1 VTRSTINVT
10 SGRDCGDVYEEEAT
24 FRLHIY
30 ISTMDWVAIIGGIVI
45 AYLLLQIYRAI
56 KEARAPLPAP
66 SKWMVGDI
74 TQHTLQFHNGMDY
87 SKPTLISVQ
96 GILYDVTGS
105 EEYGRR
111 KWGGGGGA
119 V

>member
-1 VTRSTINVT
+1 
-10 SGRDCGDVYEEEAT
+10 
-24 FRLHIY
+24 
-30 ISTMDWVAIIGGIVI
+30 MDWVAIIGGIVI
-45 AYLLLQIYRAI
+45 AYLLLQIFRAI
-56 KEARAPLPAP
+56 REARAPPPAP

-96 GILYDVTGS
+96 GTLYDVTGS

-111 KWGGGGGA
+111 EWGSIA
-119 V
+119 CHCAR